1 MMKQKDIALLIIVV
15 VAAGMFS
22 FFVSRYFI
30 SSGAKNLEAQV
41 VEPISTEFQ
50 KPDER
55 VFNDKAL
62 NPTQLIQIGNTSNS
76 QPF

>member
-1 MMKQKDIALLIIVV
+1 MKQKDIALIIVV
-15 VAAGMFS
+15 AVVAGVLS
-22 FFVSRYFI
+22 LLISRFII
-30 SSGAKNLEAQV
+30 SSGERNLEAQV
-41 VEPISTEFQ
+41 VEPISTDFQ

-62 NPTQLIQIGNTSNS
+62 NPTQLIQIGNSSNP